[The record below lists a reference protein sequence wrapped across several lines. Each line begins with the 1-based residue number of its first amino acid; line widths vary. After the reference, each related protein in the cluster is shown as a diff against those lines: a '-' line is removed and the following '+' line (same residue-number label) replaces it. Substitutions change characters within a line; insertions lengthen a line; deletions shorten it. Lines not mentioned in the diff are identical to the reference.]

1 MILNTLK
8 DSASI
13 ESLHPLFKKAFDYIK
28 ATDFSTVPAGK
39 IVLDGDK
46 LYISVA
52 EPTGKTKETARMETH
67 DKYIDIQMPLTAV
80 ETMGWKATNEL
91 KEPTAPY
98 NPEKDITFFADK
110 PTTYVDVQP
119 GEFAIFFP
127 EDGHAPG
134 IAEGNF
140 RKVIVK
146 VKI

>member
-1 MILNTLK
+1 MILNSLK
-8 DSASI
+8 DSASV

-28 ATDFSTVPAGK
+28 ATDFSKVPAGK

-52 EPTGKTKETARMETH
+52 EPTGKTKEAARMETH

-110 PTTYVDVQP
+110 PTTYIDVQP
-119 GEFAIFFP
+119 ANLPSSFP
-127 EDGHAPG
+127 KTDMLPA
-134 IAEGNF
+134 
-140 RKVIVK
+140 
-146 VKI
+146 

>member
-1 MILNTLK
+1 MILNSLK

-28 ATDFSTVPAGK
+28 ATDFSNVPAGK
-39 IVLDGDK
+39 IVLDGDN

-110 PTTYVDVQP
+110 PTTYIEVQP

-127 EDGHAPG
+127 KDGHAPG

-146 VKI
+146 VKL

>member
-1 MILNTLK
+1 MILNSLK

-28 ATDFSTVPAGK
+28 ATDFSKVPAGK
-39 IVLDGDK
+39 IVLDGDN

-110 PTTYVDVQP
+110 PTTRYNRANLP
-119 GEFAIFFP
+119 YSSPKTATLP
-127 EDGHAPG
+127 ASPK
-134 IAEGNF
+134 ATSA
-140 RKVIVK
+140 KSS
-146 VKI
+146 

>member
-1 MILNTLK
+1 MILNSLK
-8 DSASI
+8 DSASV
-13 ESLHPLFKKAFDYIK
+13 ESLHPAFQKAFDYIK
-28 ATDFSTVPAGK
+28 ATDFSKVPAGK

-52 EPTGKTKETARMETH
+52 DPPVRPKKPPAWKPMTNTSTYRCLS
-67 DKYIDIQMPLTAV
+67 PLSRQ
-80 ETMGWKATNEL
+80 MGWKATNEL

-110 PTTYVDVQP
+110 PTTYIDVQP